1 MRVLDLRP
9 RTVKFMSTLWGGG
22 QTVRGEIAEPPSH
35 PPLSRLAARLADKFM
50 ARRVSHR
57 RPQGQGPLI
66 VSVGNLA
73 LGGTGKTPVVA
84 ALATAL
90 AADGIKGAVLTR
102 GFGSPLA
109 GPLAVRSDNVLAG
122 DEARLLSLALEGE
135 GWSVIQARR
144 RPAGLDHLLQLTP
157 DVEIVIVEDGHQ
169 TAGLGRDLDILIL
182 DSWTTVTAGGASRIS
197 PVTGSVIPFGPWR
210 ESAAGAVRAGIWL
223 LETDHRGPDQGVG
236 GQAVVRFQR
245 QLTLRDPVAHVR
257 VDQPAGRAAL
267 VSGIARPESFEA
279 SLVHLLPEDPV
290 LSVRCADHAAY
301 GPRVTA
307 RILRAAREE
316 GADFLVT
323 TAKDWVKL
331 GPFLPPEWKVLVAD
345 LAIGWG
351 RDKAL
356 PALVRE
362 RLEKFR
368 RR

>member
-9 RTVKFMSTLWGGG
+9 RAVQFMSNLWGGG
-22 QTVRGEIAEPPSH
+22 QTVRGEITEPAAH
-35 PPLSRLAARLADKFM
+35 PPLSRMAARLVDKFM
-50 ARRVSHR
+50 ARRVSR
-57 RPQGQGPLI
+57 RRLRGQGPMI
-66 VSVGNLA
+66 ISVGNLA

-90 AADGIKGAVLTR
+90 AADGVKGAVLTR

-109 GPLAVRSDNVLAG
+109 GPLAVHSDNVLAG

-135 GWSVIQARR
+135 DWSVVQARR
-144 RPAGLDHLLQLTP
+144 RPAGLDHLLRLAP

-182 DSWTTVTAGGASRIS
+182 DSWATVTVEGASRIS

-210 ESAAGAVRAGIWL
+210 ESATGAARAGIWL
-223 LETDHRGPDQGVG
+223 LETDLPGPDQGVD

-245 QLTLRDPVAHVR
+245 QLSLRDPVAQVR
-257 VDQPAGRAAL
+257 VEKPGGRAAL

-279 SLVHLLPEDPV
+279 SLVPLLAEDPV

-307 RILRAAREE
+307 RILRTAREV

-331 GPFLPPEWKVLVAD
+331 EPFWPESMPVLVAD
-345 LAIGWG
+345 LKICWG
-351 RDKAL
+351 HNKTFPD
-356 PALVRE
+356 LVGE
-362 RLEKFR
+362 RLEALTGR
-368 RR
+368 